1 LRGGKVVV
9 RSGGKVVGKATVG
22 GSSLVKVKV
31 ATGRLSA
38 SKVNRL
44 SVQYLGNGYSA
55 KSYRVGLTL
64 EVRAQ

>member
-1 LRGGKVVV
+1 VVV

-31 ATGRLSA
+31 ATGGLSA

-55 KSYRVGLTL
+55 KSYRVGFTL
-64 EVRAQ
+64 KARGR